1 MRKKYGPLY
10 SKGVIPAKTYPGQD
24 GDNRQANVWNIL
36 VGNQKMADDVAYQV
50 TKVLFEQKA
59 EIVAVHKE
67 AESFNLANQLQANS
81 PVPFHPGALKY
92 YAEKG
97 IKVGG

>member
-1 MRKKYGPLY
+1 MNKKYGPLY

-24 GDNRQANVWNIL
+24 DDNRQSQRL
-36 VGNQKMADDVAYQV
+36 EHPGRQQKMADDVAYQV

>member
-1 MRKKYGPLY
+1 MEETQSAPRPVHVSIAL
-10 SKGVIPAKTYPGQD
+10 SENPFVS
-24 GDNRQANVWNIL
+24 
-36 VGNQKMADDVAYQV
+36 GNEKMADDVAYQV